1 MGAVPAARILVVD
14 DDESILQLVTDTL
27 TREGYIVSSAVSP
40 AAALNRATQ
49 VGSFRLVVS
58 DVHLPEMTGFQMR
71 DALRKIDGHEKTP
84 FLFMSAGYEAVEND
98 IATLLGDAPLL
109 LKPFTR
115 SDLRRMVYKALK
127 FVRVVVGPIPGQLDR
142 VFEDVADAQGTGI
155 LTAVDGATVKRVVF
169 QDGKAVFAASNDPR
183 DLIGQA
189 YIRAGLISEKELLAA
204 FERKE
209 AGPVPGK
216 PMPALAGALAALRKV
231 TPEQSA
237 AVFQQKTRESILD
250 LYLWSKGALEY
261 SEGNVTDA
269 DLPFPISVELA
280 PLRVEG
286 ALRRKRWAAVMALFP
301 DTNVAFERTG
311 KPLPAGFPKTG
322 GEKALVSLIDEGRTL
337 AEILLE
343 MRGQDYAVGMRLASM
358 RKAEVLRT
366 GPPRGFRGPRE
377 DTGDLKLPDEF
388 ETMFGDLGSELADG
402 PPAVAASPAG
412 PVPASAPLGETSAP
426 RVSPEMAAAT
436 ASIFA
441 TALVKMRA
449 GDFAGAR
456 AGLEEVLS
464 LDPMSALA
472 RERLKQVESSLAEKS
487 RDVGLEDGRELAL
500 AVRLEDLVGRQMPA
514 ADAFVLSRLAAGKV
528 TVGQLLR
535 LCPFPP
541 HEVLGI
547 LEKHLAGGVL
557 R

>member
-1 MGAVPAARILVVD
+1 MPVARILVVD

-27 TREGYIVSSAVSP
+27 TREGYIVSSGVSP
-40 AAALNRATQ
+40 RAALARAAQ
-49 VGSFRLVVS
+49 VGRFHLVVS

-71 DALRKIDGHEKTP
+71 EALSKIDGHEKTP
-84 FLFMSAGYEAVEND
+84 FLFMSAGYEAVETD

-115 SDLRRMVYKALK
+115 ADLRRMVYKALK

-142 VFEDVADAQGTGI
+142 VFQEVAESDGTGI

-169 QDGKAVFAASNDPR
+169 QNGKAVFAASNDPR

-204 FERKE
+204 FERKTE
-209 AGPVPGK
+209 TEPAPGK
-216 PMPALAGALAALRKV
+216 PVPSLAGALAALRKV

-237 AVFQQKTRESILD
+237 AVFQHKTRESILD
-250 LYLWSKGALEY
+250 LYLWTRGALEY

-269 DLPFPISVELA
+269 DLPFPISLELES
-280 PLRVEG
+280 LRTEG
-286 ALRRKRWAAVMALFP
+286 ALRRARWAAAMATFP
-301 DTNVAFERTG
+301 DRNVAFERTG

-322 GEKALVSLIDEGRTL
+322 GERALLSLLDEGRTL

-343 MRGQDYAVGMRLASM
+343 MRGQDYAVGMRLASLL
-358 RKAEVLRT
+358 KSEILRMAA
-366 GPPRGFRGPRE
+366 PRGFRGPRE

-388 ETMFGDLGSELADG
+388 ESMFGDLANELVADG
-402 PPAVAASPAG
+402 APPAG
-412 PVPASAPLGETSAP
+412 PIPSAPPLGEASAPRAT
-426 RVSPEMAAAT
+426 PEMASAT

-441 TALVKMRA
+441 AALVKMRA
-449 GDFAGAR
+449 GDLAGAR
-456 AGLEEVLS
+456 AGLEQVLS

-472 RERLKQVESSLAEKS
+472 RERLEQVEASLAEKS
-487 RDVGLEDGRELAL
+487 RNVGLEDGRELTL
-500 AVRLEDLVGRQMPA
+500 AVRLQDLVGRQMPA

-528 TVGQLLR
+528 SVGNLIR

-547 LEKHLAGGVL
+547 LERHLAGGVL